1 MNISRK
7 IVVTFFTVVFFLC
20 TFNINAFAG
29 NFSND
34 KYKKEVKDILKQEKS
49 LKPTKGTLAVLY
61 FNNQSGKADYN
72 SLQKGLAIMLN
83 EDFSKIKQKE
93 FQIVAR
99 GKLQALLDE
108 LNLGISGLVK
118 PDTAPRVGKLLGAET
133 ILYGD
138 LLSDKKAELKVN
150 PEMLNLNKNK
160 PLKQKDV
167 YGQLKELVRIEK
179 NILNNSL
186 ISLQIKVTK
195 EERKL
200 LEIPLSEKV
209 SALDP
214 LFKAV
219 DATDRENWKE
229 AEPLYIKSF
238 TEDPKLLKTITELV
252 KDIAPAVLSATAAIM
267 FIKKLNDMKKDK
279 GDKKESGVEK
289 SIKGFK
295 KLW

>member
-1 MNISRK
+1 MKNSAKFFIT
-7 IVVTFFTVVFFLC
+7 TFMVVFFLC

-138 LLSDKKAELKVN
+138 L
-150 PEMLNLNKNK
+150 
-160 PLKQKDV
+160 
-167 YGQLKELVRIEK
+167 
-179 NILNNSL
+179 
-186 ISLQIKVTK
+186 
-195 EERKL
+195 
-200 LEIPLSEKV
+200 
-209 SALDP
+209 
-214 LFKAV
+214 
-219 DATDRENWKE
+219 
-229 AEPLYIKSF
+229 
-238 TEDPKLLKTITELV
+238 
-252 KDIAPAVLSATAAIM
+252 
-267 FIKKLNDMKKDK
+267 
-279 GDKKESGVEK
+279 
-289 SIKGFK
+289 
-295 KLW
+295 